1 MKYLY
6 SLLWLLFN
14 LLFNLF
20 IYISL
25 YNFDYIIKLDLR
37 LTEMK
42 QLLPLSANC
51 LVQIIVD

>member
-1 MKYLY
+1 MTIIKTTGTKL
-6 SLLWLLFN
+6 SLH
-14 LLFNLF
+14 